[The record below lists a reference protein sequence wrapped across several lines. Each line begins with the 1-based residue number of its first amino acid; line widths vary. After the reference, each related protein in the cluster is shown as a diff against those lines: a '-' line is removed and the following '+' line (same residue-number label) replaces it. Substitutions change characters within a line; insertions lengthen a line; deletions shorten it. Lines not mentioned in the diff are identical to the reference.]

1 MHNMNLAIIT
11 DIFSSII
18 GGNSSPKGLGKDF
31 SEFKSIGS
39 NEFGEFFRSIIES
52 GAVEINYPH
61 TSNEHGNLIKHD
73 FASLTIDG
81 PHSASSL
88 ISSSNTL
95 TESDSNKALISSI
108 LSNLKNMDALQFEY
122 SKNDSNQ
129 TSQIESELAP
139 LLSLGIIENIKYLLS
154 NNPEQV
160 KENIKEIIN
169 YIENSEFIS
178 SEHKK
183 EILGFVKSFI
193 TNEIFSNK
201 LKPGSSQVE
210 NILPQDAKIES
221 TKLSKADFTLENREV
236 RKFIAQELNNPDN
249 KENIVV
255 EKRVIDFV
263 RSNLNEDSTK
273 ELTTNKIPLK
283 SDSIII
289 EGEASESLSFSK
301 LISTKENG
309 FAQSDIVDKPI
320 IQKTDVTSNEFKN
333 SLGIITEGSEL
344 KKSIND
350 VLKNSDSKISQSSFG
365 KIENSEQI
373 FNKPK
378 LSKNNLHSAAPIKP
392 ENISIISEMSN
403 TEDLNVMNKTE
414 KITVDIPVGSVV
426 KKVET
431 ALTPGQNDVVIK
443 ESHASNILIEP
454 NINDKLIVNK
464 STESSNY
471 NQIDIPGTEKI
482 QTEIKN
488 DNEYSKVEF
497 KNISQIVSDNKT
509 ISKNI
514 NTERLGEILRNINT
528 LIEAEIKLGSNNLHI
543 HNISDNIKSNTSFP
557 KRLNYNF
564 NDVSPENVGSEKIT
578 LNDSFN
584 INKLTELT
592 KPQIKPSVSE
602 PIKQLD
608 AIVNNVHSDKLTLN
622 HSVNINNLT
631 DLTKPQTKP
640 GVSEPI
646 KQLDTIVKVVNSI
659 IDIEVSKITEII
671 KPEIK
676 TLFNFKIST
685 DVSGVSNQN
694 PSVSQPK
701 LSQIF
706 NNVAKTTMDVTL
718 KFEQS
723 ALQKNNNSPIN
734 IKIDSDVQTKTNP
747 IKEIEQFAK
756 YSNPKISDKFSEA
769 AIKPDF
775 DNISNANS
783 ENDKLLNNV
792 LKSAPKEIQTN
803 TLKSILPTESFSN
816 SIPNIE
822 HAIDSSPVE
831 KNTKKKIVSDESVIQ
846 KNTNNEIPHV
856 QRPYTYK
863 EVDQSENVPLNL
875 SGTDIKIK
883 NNNKNESLQIDSPEI
898 PKRIAGRVDKNH
910 KAIEHEST
918 LSKIQHDENR
928 ADSVKVKGIP
938 DSKAFGDEPGLKDEQ
953 NQKEEKFSNKENNK
967 LHNIEQRKES
977 EITPA
982 GDKSASKSEFV
993 KTLENLNPKNI
1004 QKTEKNSAPSEPIRY
1019 MTFQKVK
1026 PDKVP
1031 GLINDIITQNG
1042 SNYSGTAR
1050 LILTPKVLGTIFVE
1064 IITKDDTVK
1073 LKLTAENP
1081 DAVRQIENNIGFLRD
1096 KIEQNGIKIENLIVN
1111 HYADEQRKESAAQK
1125 EKKSE
1130 RGRKSGKSFDLDALS
1145 EENEITSTP
1154 RKVRSNYN
1162 QGTYVEQYI

>member
-1 MHNMNLAIIT
+1 MNLAIIT

-129 TSQIESELAP
+129 TGQIESELAP

-320 IQKTDVTSNEFKN
+320 IQKTNVTSNEFKN

-378 LSKNNLHSAAPIKP
+378 LSKDNLHSATPIKP
-392 ENISIISEMSN
+392 GNNSLISGTSN
-403 TEDLNVMNKTE
+403 TEDINVLNKTE
-414 KITVDIPVGSVV
+414 KIKVDIPVGSVV

-431 ALTPGQNDVVIK
+431 ALTPAQNNVVIK

-464 STESSNY
+464 STESSNI
-471 NQIDIPGTEKI
+471 NQIEIPGTEKS
-482 QTEIKN
+482 QTENKSDKEN
-488 DNEYSKVEF
+488 SKIEL
-497 KNISQIVSDNKT
+497 KNISQIVSDNNT
-509 ISKNI
+509 ISKNN

-528 LIEAEIKLGSNNLHI
+528 LIKAEIKLGINNLHAQ
-543 HNISDNIKSNTSFP
+543 NISDNITPNTSFP
-557 KRLNYNF
+557 ERLNYNF
-564 NDVSPENVGSEKIT
+564 NDVNPESVG
-578 LNDSFN
+578 
-584 INKLTELT
+584 
-592 KPQIKPSVSE
+592 
-602 PIKQLD
+602 
-608 AIVNNVHSDKLTLN
+608 SDKLTLN
-622 HSVNINNLT
+622 HSVNVNNLT
-631 DLTKPQTKP
+631 DLTKPQIKP

-646 KQLDTIVKVVNSI
+646 KQLDSIVKVVNSI
-659 IDIEVSKITEII
+659 IDIEISKITEII
-671 KPEIK
+671 KPENK

-694 PSVSQPK
+694 PRVSQPK

-1004 QKTEKNSAPSEPIRY
+1004 QKTEKNSTPSEPIRY